1 MCTAHKPVS
10 KLLGKGDFKAFCPAG
25 EHTAPMGW
33 KWLSHAKFH
42 PNTDLWCAN
51 FYFNND
57 MFCKQSNEVESRY
70 LQNKVTSLQIES
82 SCWAAGRASG
92 LNWVL
97 GYWHGYLSAARCE
110 WFAFGPADVTATPS
124 SLAPVKSE
132 WFTFLVLAYPGCPG
146 KKALNGC
153 SSSSSSSRKQIPKKY
168 LTTLINCYSWLKSQ
182 HKE

>member
-110 WFAFGPADVTATPS
+110 WFAWCHCHPIIS
-124 SLAPVKSE
+124 
-132 WFTFLVLAYPGCPG
+132 
-146 KKALNGC
+146 C
-153 SSSSSSSRKQIPKKY
+153 SSKIRMVYLSGAGLPRLSWKKGAK
-168 LTTLINCYSWLKSQ
+168 WM
-182 HKE
+182 